1 MALGRPGPMEQVNIH
16 FASRRLEGI
25 RGEAQPLAN
34 DRAMFRL
41 YNDRAG
47 RQVRH
52 VGSTR
57 VEQYVSGL

>member
-1 MALGRPGPMEQVNIH
+1 MAPGRPGPMMEQVNIH

-52 VGSTR
+52 VKVKG
-57 VEQYVSGL
+57 

>member
-1 MALGRPGPMEQVNIH
+1 MAPGRPGPMEQVNIH

-52 VGSTR
+52 VKVKG
-57 VEQYVSGL
+57 